1 MTRAPRPLPRTPR
14 FAGLALALAMASASH
29 ASTPTR
35 PSTSPTQRTAARDTE
50 ASAPLAMQLSLPE
63 LMCSLALPAGWR
75 RDAAA
80 EGEPTQFRAPDG
92 TTTYTVGVLRAPA
105 PAKGA
110 GRCEHARSMA
120 DIRRQ
125 NERRLMGDDV
135 SISPIVTATTADTC
149 TLRYEGYAPRYRH
162 AYATFIVSTKGHVW
176 TTFLESPT
184 LSRAELTRLGD
195 ALFPA
200 FRAQP

>member
-1 MTRAPRPLPRTPR
+1 MPGL
-14 FAGLALALAMASASH
+14 AGLAGLVLALAVASASD
-29 ASTPTR
+29 ASPPAR
-35 PSTSPTQRTAARDTE
+35 PSTSPTQRTAARDT
-50 ASAPLAMQLSLPE
+50 
-63 LMCSLALPAGWR
+63 
-75 RDAAA
+75 
-80 EGEPTQFRAPDG
+80 EPTQFRAPDG

-162 AYATFIVSTKGHVW
+162 AYATFIVATKGHVW